1 MAILY
6 FIFLFSAGGS
16 NDPLPSSPPKLRLW
30 KKCGSG
36 IANVV
41 VFLKWLLPRTAVLEE
56 GEGVGLLGR
65 GILSTTT
72 PVIVYDKEI
81 IVNLLLSS
89 TLLLFVIVHLITV
102 TVMSIMSAAVRV
114 TFNYIVVLFIS

>member
-1 MAILY
+1 M
-6 FIFLFSAGGS
+6 
-16 NDPLPSSPPKLRLW
+16 
-30 KKCGSG
+30 
-36 IANVV
+36 V